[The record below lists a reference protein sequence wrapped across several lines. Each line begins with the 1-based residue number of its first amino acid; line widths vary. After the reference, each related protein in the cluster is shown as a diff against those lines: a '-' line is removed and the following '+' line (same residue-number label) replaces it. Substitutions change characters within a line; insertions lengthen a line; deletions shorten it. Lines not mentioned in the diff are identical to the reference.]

1 MKLHLDTTIQ
11 IDRIL
16 GSDKRKNRISDI
28 LEGKELITSTYVLG
42 EYFNNI
48 VNDYITLYH
57 IFLQERNIKQTGC
70 RITEK
75 AFGRSQG
82 RMFKLFHDLASC
94 CDYDLEMIE
103 YNLDSYL
110 KILIDRFYEG
120 IEEELLD
127 ETECNRA
134 KAKIVFED
142 GIPRLESIKCSKEKN
157 QCKICEF
164 WQKRRELLEEL
175 LKNDAYDENLK
186 NIVKEALQENK
197 NFKGRNCSKLG
208 DTIIAAEVIGK
219 EDAGVCSSNAKD
231 FKPICDT
238 FQIPLLVPDYKN
250 L

>member
-1 MKLHLDTTIQ
+1 MKAHLDTTIQ
-11 IDRIL
+11 IDRIF
-16 GSDKRKNRISDI
+16 GSDKRKNRISDV

-57 IFLQERNIKQTGC
+57 IFLQERNVEQTGC

-82 RMFKLFHDLASC
+82 RMFKLFNNLAAH
-94 CDYDLEMIE
+94 CDYDMELIE
-103 YNLDSYL
+103 YNLDNYL
-110 KILIDRFYEG
+110 QILIGRFHEG
-120 IEEELLD
+120 IEGELLD

-134 KAKIVFED
+134 KAKVIYDE

-164 WQKRRELLEEL
+164 WKKRSEALEEL
-175 LKNDAYDENLK
+175 LENNDYDEKLK
-186 NIVKEALQENK
+186 NIIREALQTSK
-197 NFKGRNCSKLG
+197 NFKGRNCGKLG
-208 DTIIAAEVIGK
+208 DTIIAAEIMGK
-219 EDAGVCSSNAKD
+219 EDVGVCSSNAKD
-231 FKPICDT
+231 FEPICDT
-238 FQIPLLVPDYKN
+238 FKIPLVVPDYKN